1 MTNQIPDTLR
11 LYLAGDIDLD
21 TLEYRV
27 IALTWGDESIDQD
40 LVDRIAV
47 ELVYIKD
54 GFSDEALFR
63 TRAAEILAAI
73 PFPSPLFVPPE
84 A

>member
-1 MTNQIPDTLR
+1 MKDNILETLE
-11 LYLAGDIDLD
+11 LYLNGDIDLD

-27 IALTWGDESIDQD
+27 ITLTWDDKSIDQD

-63 TRAAEILAAI
+63 TRVAEIASRVPAA
-73 PFPSPLFVPPE
+73 V
-84 A
+84 AD

>member
-1 MTNQIPDTLR
+1 MTHQIPDTLR
-11 LYLAGDIDLD
+11 LYLNGEIDLD

-27 IALTWGDESIDQD
+27 IALTWGDKSIDQG

-47 ELVYIKD
+47 ELVYIMD
-54 GFSDEALFR
+54 GVSDEELFR

-73 PFPSPLFVPPE
+73 PFLSTLFALQE